1 MVKMCEFLQLKDI
14 VDWSGLGWYP
24 TYTAL
29 QSLIHVLVNRAS
41 KLHQKFFRLPDWTL
55 YGHLLWGTLL
65 PCVLKQWRY
74 RAISIWKESVRDA
87 YGKKKQCHFLVV
99 PSSPIPHSA
108 QLFRIDINILQH
120 DEIFLPGLLGIIF
133 PLLKLRIQT
142 WGSSHHV
149 LSRTFNPASS
159 NDWFSHTL
167 VCNNWM
173 TITSVS
179 FDFTSAKRR
188 GRPSWFSLSF
198 SSPLLF
204 SKSFLTK
211 LWTLGQYF
219 LFISL
224 SEANLKRRT
233 ENDRS

>member
-1 MVKMCEFLQLKDI
+1 MS
-14 VDWSGLGWYP
+14 WS
-24 TYTAL
+24 TEL
-29 QSLIHVLVNRAS
+29 QSCTKNFSDSR
-41 KLHQKFFRLPDWTL
+41 T
-55 YGHLLWGTLL
+55 GHLMDISCEA
-65 PCVLKQWRY
+65 PCCPVSWSSEDIGL
-74 RAISIWKESVRDA
+74 SVSERHQL
-87 YGKKKQCHFLVV
+87 GMLMEKKQCHFLVV